1 MEKKIVVQG
10 YTIIERKRAGETMVV
25 VGHNPK
31 APQPY
36 VTWKAYEHNKFAS
49 FNQGHYFSTL
59 KDAMIDFY
67 KRLIEVWEYH
77 TPDRAEPAAPKKPRK
92 NEPPAR

>member
-1 MEKKIVVQG
+1 MNKKIVVQG
-10 YTIIERKRAGETMVV
+10 YTIIERKRAGEVMVV

-36 VTWKAYEHNKFAS
+36 VTWKAYEHSKFES
-49 FNQGHYFSTL
+49 FNHGHYFSTL
-59 KDAMIDFY
+59 KDAMIDY
-67 KRLIEVWEYH
+67 HKRLAEAWEFYN
-77 TPDRAEPAAPKKPRK
+77 PDRDKPQTPHKPRK